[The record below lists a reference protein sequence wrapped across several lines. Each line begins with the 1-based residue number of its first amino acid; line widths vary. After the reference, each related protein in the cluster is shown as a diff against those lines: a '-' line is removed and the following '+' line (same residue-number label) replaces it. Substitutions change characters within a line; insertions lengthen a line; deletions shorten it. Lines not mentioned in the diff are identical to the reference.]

1 MLIVAEAELSGVDVS
16 GCSLLRSRSR
26 SFAMRPRHQP
36 WAVARILTLVKDD
49 ADEKQQSPKRS
60 SNENRNDIRG
70 LIVVGAK

>member
-1 MLIVAEAELSGVDVS
+1 
-16 GCSLLRSRSR
+16 
-26 SFAMRPRHQP
+26 MRPRHQP